1 MEKKI
6 IQRVL
11 NCEDKVIVSDRRV
24 TSHYDSSTQT
34 LHLTFDVSPQEL
46 ANIAK
51 ADYEDGLTHEQV
63 TARLEACTPDFRK
76 VLAECF
82 TEDGSKF
89 WVLKPTIIS
98 MQFIVEKD
106 KKWTPTAS

>member
-1 MEKKI
+1 MDKKI
-6 IQRVL
+6 IRKVL
-11 NCEDKVIVSDRRV
+11 SFEDKVIVSDRRV
-24 TSHYDSSTQT
+24 TSRYDWSTQT
-34 LHLTFDVSPQEL
+34 LHVTFDVSPQEL

-51 ADYEDGLTHEQV
+51 SDYEDGLTHEQV

-82 TEDGSKF
+82 SEDGSKF

-98 MQFIVEKD
+98 MQLTLEKD
-106 KKWTPTAS
+106 DKWTPTAS